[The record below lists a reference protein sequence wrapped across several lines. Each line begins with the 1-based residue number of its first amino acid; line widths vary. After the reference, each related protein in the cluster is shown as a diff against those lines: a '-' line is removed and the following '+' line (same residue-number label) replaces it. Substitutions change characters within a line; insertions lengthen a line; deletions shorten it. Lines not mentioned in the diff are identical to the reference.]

1 MKKSPNFFIHY
12 ELDESE
18 SSDLDSFGKSIIGF
32 NSLLKEIFKITK
44 INADLEIRAIQPKKW
59 SIIVQLCIEVGIHHQ
74 YIFNHLL
81 DLQNFLQT
89 VDPELLQSANTY
101 FSDVWYSHESE
112 LWFWQEVWKGKTNTQ
127 NLLDSTR
134 CSEGGMGYMRKV

>member
-44 INADLEIRAIQPKKW
+44 IDADLEIRAIQPKKW

-74 YIFNHLL
+74 CIFNHLL